1 MTVKARL
8 HAVLELPSEA
18 DRTARWLQ
26 LGLRTLIVANIAA
39 VVAGTV
45 PTVAAQWGRWLHGF
59 EDVSVGVFTIEYL
72 ARVWT
77 CVERPPYRHPF
88 FGRLRYLASPLALI
102 DLLAILPAYLT
113 VVTVDLRFLRI
124 LRALRI
130 LRLLK
135 LARYSEAM
143 QILGAVAV
151 RSRRELALSAFLALV
166 LLLIAASLMYYVERE
181 AQPDRF
187 SSIPAAMWWA
197 VATLTTVGYGDVYPV
212 TPLGKVLGAA
222 ISVLGIAMFA
232 LPTGILG
239 AAFANELARR
249 RSEAARCPQCGA
261 LCEPAVVPEAE
272 GGRPWGSDSGDGS
285 G

>member
-1 MTVKARL
+1 MTVRARL

-26 LGLRTLIVANIAA
+26 LGLLALIVANIAA

-45 PTVAAQWGRWLHGF
+45 PQVAEQWGRWLDGF
-59 EDVSVGVFTIEYL
+59 EAVSVGVFTIEYL

-77 CVERPPYRHPF
+77 CVERAPYRHPL

-249 RSEAARCPQCGA
+249 RSGAARCPQCGA
-261 LCEPAVVPEAE
+261 LCEPAVAPEAE